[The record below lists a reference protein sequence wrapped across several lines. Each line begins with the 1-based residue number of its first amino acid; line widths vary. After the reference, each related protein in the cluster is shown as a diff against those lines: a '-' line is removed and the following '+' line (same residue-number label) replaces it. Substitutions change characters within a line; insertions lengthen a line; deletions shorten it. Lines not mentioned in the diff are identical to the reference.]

1 MNLTYIRVI
10 LLLAFIAIAGCDRQ
24 ESTGAE
30 QVRNE
35 VRAVIESQQAA
46 WNRGDI
52 DGFMNGYD
60 RAETTIFVSGDEV
73 THGWQTVLDRYKKR
87 YSSSDLMGTLAFSDI
102 DIQPLSPDHVL
113 VDGRWKL
120 TRANDA
126 PFGRFTL
133 LFRRTNSGW
142 RIVHDTTTSAN
153 P

>member
-1 MNLTYIRVI
+1 MRTP
-10 LLLAFIAIAGCDRQ
+10 LLLMLVLSACVSRQAGANSQ
-24 ESTGAE
+24 QAVNA
-30 QVRNE
+30 VR
-35 VRAVIESQQAA
+35 VVIESQQAA

-73 THGWQTVLDRYKKR
+73 TRGWQTVLDRYKKR
-87 YSSSDLMGTLAFSDI
+87 YSSSDLMGTLAFSDL
-102 DIQPLSPDHVL
+102 DIQPLGPDHVL

-120 TRANDA
+120 TRAKDA

-133 LFRRTNSGW
+133 LFRRTDAGW